1 MAFDPAAIDKHG
13 EVICD
18 GGDRNMA
25 ADGMGSAMKVSTWI
39 SGLAVAAVMAV
50 SVPVTAQAGSESG
63 NFMIRM
69 GASAVLPDSKVTT
82 TINDPGE
89 ITDKFIPSATL
100 TYFLSKN
107 LAVELFCCFS
117 THQVDLNTAGKV
129 AHTWIFPP
137 TLTLQYHF
145 DHMGPLKPYVGAGV
159 TWMHFFKEK
168 GKGALAGANVD
179 IDDAFG
185 FALQAGVDIS
195 MGGGWYLNAD
205 VKKIF
210 IETDA
215 RAGAVGVSADI
226 DPWIISANI
235 GYRFNL
241 GDLFHRT
248 SHEPLK

>member
-1 MAFDPAAIDKHG
+1 
-13 EVICD
+13 
-18 GGDRNMA
+18 
-25 ADGMGSAMKVSTWI
+25 MKVSTWI

-50 SVPVTAQAGSESG
+50 SAPTTAQAGSESG
-63 NFMIRM
+63 NFMVRV

-82 TINDPGE
+82 SVNINGDV
-89 ITDKFIPSATL
+89 TDQFIPSATL

-107 LAVELFCCFS
+107 LAVELYCCFTQHS
-117 THQVDLNTAGKV
+117 IELNGIGKV
-129 AHTWIFPP
+129 ADTWIFPP

-145 DHMGPLKPYVGAGV
+145 DGMGPLKPYVGAGV

-168 GKGALAGANVD
+168 TSLGGTNNVE

-215 RAGAVGVSADI
+215 TFRNGGATIATAKADI
-226 DPWIISANI
+226 DPWIISAGV

>member
-1 MAFDPAAIDKHG
+1 
-13 EVICD
+13 
-18 GGDRNMA
+18 MA
-25 ADGMGSAMKVSTWI
+25 AEGMGSKMKVSTWI

-50 SVPVTAQAGSESG
+50 SAPVTAHAGSESG
-63 NFMIRM
+63 NFMVRV
-69 GASAVLPDSKVTT
+69 GASAVLPDSKVTAAGLT
-82 TINDPGE
+82 GE
-89 ITDKFIPSATL
+89 VDNQFIPSATL

-107 LAVELFCCFS
+107 LAVELYCCF
-117 THQVDLNTAGKV
+117 TKHDIELNGAGKV
-129 AHTWIFPP
+129 ADTWIFPP

-145 DHMGPLKPYVGAGV
+145 DGMGPLKPYIGAGV

-168 GKGALAGANVD
+168 THLAGTTSVE

-210 IETDA
+210 IDTEATYSN
-215 RAGAVGVSADI
+215 GVIAKADI
-226 DPWIISANI
+226 DPWIISAGI